1 LTDSATSKDVGVYE
15 RFYDNLGLSQVTP
28 LAEGSEAPLL
38 AFIGMGYVGL
48 PTALAARE
56 RGARTL
62 GIDSSAARLKAIRAQ
77 RVDLVPADR
86 AALARVLGSTDFEL
100 TSESRRVAEAE
111 AVFIC
116 VPTPVDEHRNPDLR
130 ALRAACST
138 VVDFARPGQTI
149 ILTSTS
155 YPGTTRELLVE
166 PLAERGLVAGQDV
179 FVAFSPERIDPGNQT
194 PYADIPRVVGG
205 TTAACTDRAAAYL
218 AHVTNRVETVSS
230 IESAEMTKLL
240 ENSFRAV
247 NIAFVNEF
255 ADACEALGLN
265 AREIVDAA
273 STKPYGFMPFYPGT
287 GVGGH
292 CIPCDPHYLLW
303 ELRSRNAPA
312 PILTESMEA
321 IAARP
326 FVVVDA
332 LSRRLSAEGRGL
344 ASARVMVVGI
354 AYKPGVEDV
363 RESPGERI
371 VHELIRRGADV
382 DYFDPLVPSLHL
394 DEQSI
399 LLSVLQPDA
408 AAYDAVIVSTMH
420 PEINYGWLLG
430 ARILVDPSGRV
441 GVAGALAPTGAPDA
455 DDGNARR
462 LRNVAE
468 DRVAL
473 RVDG

>member
-1 LTDSATSKDVGVYE
+1 MSDHAASTDVGVYA
-15 RFYDNLGLSQVTP
+15 RFYAELGLSPVSTETDAPSTP
-28 LAEGSEAPLL
+28 VL

-48 PTALAARE
+48 PTALAARR
-56 RGARTL
+56 RGAHTI
-62 GIDSSAARLKAIRAQ
+62 GIDTSAARLKAIRSQ

-86 AALARVLGSTDFEL
+86 EALALHIDSDDFEL
-100 TSESRRVAEAE
+100 TADSRRLAEAE

-138 VVDFARPGQTI
+138 AVDLARPGQTI

-166 PLAERGLVAGQDV
+166 PLAERGLVAGEDI
-179 FVAFSPERIDPGNQT
+179 FVAFSPERIDPGNVT
-194 PYADIPRVVGG
+194 PYQEIARVVGG
-205 TTAACTDRAAAYL
+205 VTEACTNRAAAYL
-218 AHVTNRVETVSS
+218 ALITDRVEPVSS
-230 IESAEMTKLL
+230 AESAEMTKLL
-240 ENSFRAV
+240 ENAFRAV
-247 NIAFVNEF
+247 NIAFANEF

-265 AREIVDAA
+265 AREIIDAA

-326 FVVVDA
+326 YAVVETVA
-332 LSRRLSAEGRGL
+332 RRLSAEGRGL
-344 ASARVMVVGI
+344 ASSRVMVVGI

-371 VHELIRRGADV
+371 VHELIRRGAEV
-382 DYFDPLVPSLHL
+382 DYFDPMVPSLHL

-408 AAYDAVIVSTMH
+408 TAYDAVIVSTIH
-420 PEINYGWLLG
+420 PDADYDWLRH
-430 ARILVDPSGRV
+430 ARILVDPSGRL
-441 GVAGALAPTGAPDA
+441 AASADEAPTDIPRG
-455 DDGNARR
+455 GNRQAVRR
-462 LRNVAE
+462 VAE
-468 DRVAL
+468 TRVAL
-473 RVDG
+473 RVDS